1 MIQGIFFIILLL
13 RCNHG
18 HDLDHNLDH
27 DLGHGHALDLD
38 LDLNLDLDLGH
49 GHDLDH
55 VLDHDHGLHSHHDD
69 QMSAQVGRRRRTNS
83 QSQPSTN

>member
-1 MIQGIFFIILLL
+1 MIMIQGIFFIILLL

-18 HDLDHNLDH
+18 HDLDHDLDH
-27 DLGHGHALDLD
+27 DLGHGHALD
-38 LDLNLDLDLGH
+38 LDLDLGH